1 MDMNAKA
8 LAKTNKLL
16 YSIFLISFI
25 GYLSTL
31 QYRPYPLSHLVK
43 IIPIISLL
51 FFAFIN
57 IPGSRGK
64 LIVSGLFFSAIG
76 DVFLSIS
83 GKGFFIYG
91 LAAFGLAHIMYIFAL
106 SKLPEWK
113 RKRMIFSMV
122 FVLYGLFIGFW
133 LFPNIID
140 NGRFI
145 PVVIY
150 FFLLMSVGISAVLGR
165 NNHFL
170 IIPGAFLFMISDSV
184 IAVNIF
190 ITKVPNSSFWI
201 MLTYYPAQFLI
212 TYGASLKSIKES
224 KFN

>member
-1 MDMNAKA
+1 MDMNKRNLTTA
-8 LAKTNKLL
+8 NKLL
-16 YSIFLISFI
+16 YSVFWISFI

-31 QYRPYPLSHLVK
+31 QYRPYPFYHLVK

-57 IPGSRGK
+57 IPGSKGI
-64 LIVSGLFFSAIG
+64 LIVMGLLFSSVG

-83 GKGFFIYG
+83 GKGFFLYG
-91 LAAFGLAHIMYIFAL
+91 LLAFGLAHILYIFAL
-106 SKLPEWK
+106 LKLPEWK
-113 RKRMIFSMV
+113 RKRTFFSLV

-133 LFPNIID
+133 LFPNIIG

-145 PVVIY
+145 PIGIY
-150 FFLLMSVGISAVLGR
+150 FFLLMFMGISSVLGR

-170 IIPGAFLFMISDSV
+170 MIPGAFLFMISDSI
-184 IAVNIF
+184 IAVNMF
-190 ITKVPNSSFWI
+190 ITKIPHSSFWI

-212 TYGASLKSIKES
+212 TYGASLKCAKE
-224 KFN
+224 N

>member
-1 MDMNAKA
+1 MNTKA
-8 LAKTNKLL
+8 LTKANKLL
-16 YSIFLISFI
+16 FASFFVFFI

-31 QYRPYPLSHLVK
+31 QYRPYPLSYLVK
-43 IIPIISLL
+43 IIPIISLSIIA
-51 FFAFIN
+51 FFN

-64 LIVSGLFFSAIG
+64 LIVVGLLFSAVG
-76 DVFLSIS
+76 DVFLAIS

-91 LAAFGLAHIMYIFAL
+91 LSAFGLAHIMYIFAL
-106 SKLPEWK
+106 LKLPEWK
-113 RKRMIFSMV
+113 RKRTFFSLI

-150 FFLLMSVGISAVLGR
+150 FFLLISVGISAVLGR

-170 IIPGAFLFMISDSV
+170 IIPGAFLFMISDSI
-184 IAVNIF
+184 IAVNMF

-201 MLTYYPAQFLI
+201 MLTYFPAQFLI
-212 TYGASLKSIKES
+212 TYGASLICAKES

>member
-1 MDMNAKA
+1 MNTKNLVVAKR
-8 LAKTNKLL
+8 LL
-16 YSIFLISFI
+16 YSIFFISFI
-25 GYLSTL
+25 SYLSTL
-31 QYRPYPLSHLVK
+31 QYRPYPYYHFVK

-51 FFAFIN
+51 FIALLN

-76 DVFLSIS
+76 DVFLSAS

-91 LAAFGLAHIMYIFAL
+91 LSAFGLAHIMYIFAL
-106 SKLPEWK
+106 LKLPEWK
-113 RKRMIFSMV
+113 RRRTFFSMV

-140 NGRFI
+140 NGRFFPI
-145 PVVIY
+145 GVY
-150 FFLLMSVGISAVLGR
+150 FFLLMFMGISAVLGR

-170 IIPGAFLFMISDSV
+170 IIPGAFLFMISDSI
-184 IAVNIF
+184 IAVNMF
-190 ITKVPNSSFWI
+190 ISKIPNSSFWI

-212 TYGASLKSIKES
+212 TYGASLKCEKES
-224 KFN
+224 